1 MEEATKKEDL
11 LFNDINYLI
20 QEAKMKVASVANSE
34 ITILFWNIGQRIN
47 QDVLGNVRA
56 EYGKR
61 IVATLS
67 RQLVE
72 RYGKSYE
79 EKKIR
84 RMMQFA
90 KTFPSFENIVAL
102 SQQLSWS
109 HFVELVPIK
118 DQIARE
124 FYAEMC
130 RYEKWNV
137 RTLRKKINEML
148 YERTALSSK
157 PEDIIRKE
165 LQELKCQ
172 NKMSPDLV
180 FHNPY
185 FLDFTGLKDGFNEKN
200 LEDMLWVELEKFI

>member
-1 MEEATKKEDL
+1 
-11 LFNDINYLI
+11 
-20 QEAKMKVASVANSE
+20 
-34 ITILFWNIGQRIN
+34 
-47 QDVLGNVRA
+47 
-56 EYGKR
+56 
-61 IVATLS
+61 
-67 RQLVE
+67 
-72 RYGKSYE
+72 
-79 EKKIR
+79 
-84 RMMQFA
+84 MMQFA

-165 LQELKCQ
+165 LQEL
-172 NKMSPDLV
+172 
-180 FHNPY
+180 
-185 FLDFTGLKDGFNEKN
+185 
-200 LEDMLWVELEKFI
+200 